1 MVLSYLAETVLL
13 QSQKKKIWSINFLFE
28 LYMCTLTYKNNQNQ
42 NGQKKKK
49 KKVAEIHLVSKG
61 KQKWYQPVKNKT

>member
-28 LYMCTLTYKNNQNQ
+28 LYMCTLTYTHNQNQ

-49 KKVAEIHLVSKG
+49 KEEESSRDSSGEQRKAKMIS
-61 KQKWYQPVKNKT
+61 TS

>member
-13 QSQKKKIWSINFLFE
+13 QSQKKKILSINFLFE
-28 LYMCTLTYKNNQNQ
+28 LYMCTLTYTHNQNQ

-49 KKVAEIHLVSKG
+49 KEEESSRDSSGEQRKAKMIS
-61 KQKWYQPVKNKT
+61 TS